1 MEELQAGQA
10 NVIYHDGSTYSGDWI
25 DYQRNGKGVLRTM
38 NGGFWDGEWRDD
50 QKHGFFQYKDAEESE
65 VVRAVFHEGK
75 LMLDNLSD

>member
-1 MEELQAGQA
+1 
-10 NVIYHDGSTYSGDWI
+10 
-25 DYQRNGKGVLRTM
+25 M